1 MRRYCLRFLAALAGV
16 LGACLSSTGP
26 RLVTGDGL
34 VLELIVPSDTVMSG
48 GRFTLTVRLRND
60 GQVPM
65 VLSGGRCLAHH
76 TIRLG
81 GREVGFPFTG
91 SNFSCSAV
99 PWSFTLEP
107 GEESLSNLETI
118 ASLGADVDL
127 PAAFTVYTELFFDLT
142 VNEQTVR
149 PKPKLRDTFVIGPG
163 SP

>member
-1 MRRYCLRFLAALAGV
+1 MRRYFLRLLAALAGV

-26 RLVTGDGL
+26 RVVTDDEL

-48 GRFTLTVRLRND
+48 GRFTVTVRLRND

-65 VLSGGRCLAHH
+65 VLSGGWCLARH

-81 GREVGFPFTG
+81 GREVGFPATG
-91 SNFSCSAV
+91 SNLMCSGRT
-99 PWSFTLEP
+99 WRFTLEP

-118 ASLGADVDL
+118 ASLRAHVDL
-127 PAAFTVYTELFFDLT
+127 PAAFTVSTELFFNLT
-142 VNEQTVR
+142 VNERTVR
-149 PKPKLRDTFVIGPG
+149 PNPNLRDTFVIGPG